1 MHKVGFLLEEGF
13 QVMALSTQAV
23 FESANLTFGEKFYQ
37 VENYS
42 MQGGDIRSSL
52 GMVVQTRAVDEHSTA
67 DTWIVGGV
75 NDPMAAP
82 ASQAKKRFLQNAAFH
97 AKRMAAICSGAFYL
111 AEAGLLANKT
121 ATTHWALAGDMQQ
134 RFSDVHIDANRIYVA
149 DGNIWTSAGMTAGL
163 DLALAMVEQ
172 DLGSEVARSVAHKLV
187 MSQKRSGGQ
196 SQHSERVDLSPKS
209 SRIQNAL
216 EYARRNLKGSLTVDD
231 LAAAVHLSPRQF
243 SRVFR
248 QETGHTPAKAV
259 EGMRLEAARLL
270 IEQSRQTLDVIA
282 KETGFRD
289 RRHMREVFI
298 RGFGIPPQI
307 LRQGARLG

>member
-97 AKRMAAICSGAFYL
+97 AKRIPANLRDPDGQWFALTTRARIVYASKKRV
-111 AEAGLLANKT
+111 AEAEVTTYEDLTLDKWRGRICTRLGTHAYTLGLIAAYIHHHGEEATQTWLEGVKAN
-121 ATTHWALAGDMQQ
+121 L
-134 RFSDVHIDANRIYVA
+134 
-149 DGNIWTSAGMTAGL
+149 
-163 DLALAMVEQ
+163 
-172 DLGSEVARSVAHKLV
+172 AHKPQGNDRAQIKA
-187 MSQKRSGGQ
+187 MGAERSPP
-196 SQHSERVDLSPKS
+196 VILSNS
-209 SRIQNAL
+209 
-216 EYARRNLKGSLTVDD
+216 
-231 LAAAVHLSPRQF
+231 
-243 SRVFR
+243 
-248 QETGHTPAKAV
+248 
-259 EGMRLEAARLL
+259 
-270 IEQSRQTLDVIA
+270 
-282 KETGFRD
+282 
-289 RRHMREVFI
+289 
-298 RGFGIPPQI
+298 
-307 LRQGARLG
+307 